1 MFIFYLLT
9 EESFQTDA
17 FRAQSL
23 LKYTHLFLKTDLA
36 LLLNLENPNVF
47 YVIIRILFPLRHPSY
62 ICGFCCSCYLQL
74 AVKPLQE
81 VLRCLSIKKLIL
93 PTPTVKVYNKT
104 VLEQPLS
111 LTLERICCPHSAAS
125 GNRFVLVSNKTAIVL
140 EPVNNCILL

>member
-17 FRAQSL
+17 FRAESL
-23 LKYTHLFLKTDLA
+23 SKYTHLFLKTDLA

-111 LTLERICCPHSAAS
+111 LTLERICCPQSAAS
-125 GNRFVLVSNKTAIVL
+125 GNRSFLGSNKTAVVR
-140 EPVNNCILL
+140 EPSL